1 MLGRKKEMP
10 LLEKVKITDI
20 GTEGNAVAKVDGQ
33 VVFVPMLIPGD
44 VVDIRVRKKRRKYM
58 EGTAVRFHEYS
69 SDRIEPRCTH
79 FGVCGGCKWQHL
91 RYEKQLEFKE
101 KQVIDNLTRIGKLEL
116 SGVRPILG
124 SSEIYGYRNKL
135 EFTFSDK
142 RWLTRE
148 EMLADNDRIVEDAL
162 GFHIPGYFDKVL
174 DIRECHFQ
182 PDPSNAIR
190 DSVRRYA
197 HRKSLAFFNI
207 RQQSGFLRN
216 LIIRTTRSGNVMV
229 IVVFFMDER
238 ERINGLMEHLRT
250 EFPRITSLYYII
262 NTKKNDSLSDQVPVL
277 YSGDDHLLEEIDSL
291 KFRIGPLSFYQ
302 TNTLQ
307 AGKLYAVAKEF
318 AGLTGRET
326 VYDLYTGAGTIA
338 CYVAGEAG
346 KVIGMEYVD
355 AAVEDAVIN
364 SGINNIGNTEF
375 YAGDI
380 RLLLNEKFIQ
390 EKGRPDV
397 IITDPPRAGMHSDVV
412 EQILSAGPSRIVY
425 ISCNPSTQARDAGLM
440 SEKYRV
446 TAVQPVDMFPHTH
459 HVENVIL
466 LERRRD
472 K

>member
-1 MLGRKKEMP
+1 LGRKKEMP

-250 EFPRITSLYYII
+250 EFPQITSLYYII

-307 AGKLYAVAKEF
+307 AGKLYAIAKEF

-338 CYVAGEAG
+338 CYVAGEAR

-446 TAVQPVDMFPHTH
+446 AAVQPVDMFPHTH

>member
-1 MLGRKKEMP
+1 LGRKKEMP

-229 IVVFFMDER
+229 IVVFFMYER

-307 AGKLYAVAKEF
+307 AGKFYSISKEF

-446 TAVQPVDMFPHTH
+446 AAVQPVDMFPHTH

>member
-1 MLGRKKEMP
+1 MP

-229 IVVFFMDER
+229 IVVFFMYER

-307 AGKLYAVAKEF
+307 AGKLYAIAKEF

-338 CYVAGEAG
+338 CYVAGEAR

-446 TAVQPVDMFPHTH
+446 AAVQPVDMFPHTH

>member
-1 MLGRKKEMP
+1 MGRKKEMP

-229 IVVFFMDER
+229 IVVFFMYER

-307 AGKLYAVAKEF
+307 AGKLYAIAKEF

-412 EQILSAGPSRIVY
+412 EQILSAGSSRIVY

-446 TAVQPVDMFPHTH
+446 AAVQPVDMFPHTH

>member
-1 MLGRKKEMP
+1 MGRKKEMP

-91 RYEKQLEFKE
+91 RYEKQLDFKE

-307 AGKLYAVAKEF
+307 AGKLYAIAKEF

-338 CYVAGEAG
+338 CYVAEEAG

-446 TAVQPVDMFPHTH
+446 AAVQPVDMFPHTH

>member
-1 MLGRKKEMP
+1 MGRKKEMP

-44 VVDIRVRKKRRKYM
+44 VVDIRVRNKRRKYM

>member
-1 MLGRKKEMP
+1 MGRKKEMP

-44 VVDIRVRKKRRKYM
+44 VVDIRVRNKRRKYM

-229 IVVFFMDER
+229 IVVIFMDER

-307 AGKLYAVAKEF
+307 AGKLYAIAKEF

-346 KVIGMEYVD
+346 KVIGIEYVD

-446 TAVQPVDMFPHTH
+446 AAVQPVDMFPHTH

>member
-1 MLGRKKEMP
+1 MGRKKEMP

-277 YSGDDHLLEEIDSL
+277 YSGDDHLVEEIDSL

-446 TAVQPVDMFPHTH
+446 AAVQPVDMFPHTH

>member
-1 MLGRKKEMP
+1 MP

-44 VVDIRVRKKRRKYM
+44 VVDIRVRNKRRKYM

-229 IVVFFMDER
+229 IVVFFMYER

-307 AGKLYAVAKEF
+307 AGKLYAIAKEF

-338 CYVAGEAG
+338 CYVAGEAR

-446 TAVQPVDMFPHTH
+446 AAVQPVDMFPHTH

>member
-1 MLGRKKEMP
+1 MP

>member
-1 MLGRKKEMP
+1 MP

-229 IVVFFMDER
+229 IVVFFMYER

-250 EFPRITSLYYII
+250 EFPRSPLYII
-262 NTKKNDSLSDQVPVL
+262 
-277 YSGDDHLLEEIDSL
+277 
-291 KFRIGPLSFYQ
+291 
-302 TNTLQ
+302 
-307 AGKLYAVAKEF
+307 
-318 AGLTGRET
+318 
-326 VYDLYTGAGTIA
+326 
-338 CYVAGEAG
+338 
-346 KVIGMEYVD
+346 
-355 AAVEDAVIN
+355 
-364 SGINNIGNTEF
+364 
-375 YAGDI
+375 
-380 RLLLNEKFIQ
+380 
-390 EKGRPDV
+390 
-397 IITDPPRAGMHSDVV
+397 
-412 EQILSAGPSRIVY
+412 
-425 ISCNPSTQARDAGLM
+425 
-440 SEKYRV
+440 
-446 TAVQPVDMFPHTH
+446 
-459 HVENVIL
+459 
-466 LERRRD
+466 
-472 K
+472 

>member
-1 MLGRKKEMP
+1 LGRKKEMP

>member
-1 MLGRKKEMP
+1 MP

-446 TAVQPVDMFPHTH
+446 AAVQPVDMFPHTH

>member
-1 MLGRKKEMP
+1 MP

-277 YSGDDHLLEEIDSL
+277 YSGDDHLVEEIDSL

-446 TAVQPVDMFPHTH
+446 AAVQPVDMFPHTH

>member
-1 MLGRKKEMP
+1 MGRKKEMP

-229 IVVFFMDER
+229 IVVFFMYER

-446 TAVQPVDMFPHTH
+446 AAVQPVDMFPHTH

>member
-1 MLGRKKEMP
+1 MGRKKEMP

-446 TAVQPVDMFPHTH
+446 TAVQPGDMFPHTH

>member
-1 MLGRKKEMP
+1 MGRKKEMP

-338 CYVAGEAG
+338 YYVAGEAG

-446 TAVQPVDMFPHTH
+446 AAVQPVDMFPHTH

>member
-1 MLGRKKEMP
+1 MP
-10 LLEKVKITDI
+10 LLEKVRITDI

-44 VVDIRVRKKRRKYM
+44 VVDIRVRNKRRKYM

-229 IVVFFMDER
+229 IVVFFMYER

-307 AGKLYAVAKEF
+307 AGKLYAIAKEF

-338 CYVAGEAG
+338 CYVAGEAR

-446 TAVQPVDMFPHTH
+446 AAVQPVDMFPHTH

>member
-1 MLGRKKEMP
+1 MP

-44 VVDIRVRKKRRKYM
+44 VVDIRVRNKRRKYM

-307 AGKLYAVAKEF
+307 AGKLYAIAKEF

-446 TAVQPVDMFPHTH
+446 AAYSRLICSIRIMWRMLFY
-459 HVENVIL
+459 
-466 LERRRD
+466 
-472 K
+472 

>member
-1 MLGRKKEMP
+1 MGRKKEMP

-229 IVVFFMDER
+229 IVVFFMYER

-307 AGKLYAVAKEF
+307 AGKLYAIAKEF

-346 KVIGMEYVD
+346 KVIGIEYVD

-446 TAVQPVDMFPHTH
+446 AAVQPVDMFPHTH

>member
-1 MLGRKKEMP
+1 LGRKKEMP

-44 VVDIRVRKKRRKYM
+44 VVDIRVRNKRRKYM

>member
-1 MLGRKKEMP
+1 MGRKKEMP

-44 VVDIRVRKKRRKYM
+44 VVDIRVRNKRRKYM

-229 IVVFFMDER
+229 IVVFFMYER

-307 AGKLYAVAKEF
+307 AGKLYAIAKEF

>member
-1 MLGRKKEMP
+1 MGRKKEMP

-229 IVVFFMDER
+229 IVVFFMYER

-338 CYVAGEAG
+338 CYVAGEAR

-446 TAVQPVDMFPHTH
+446 AAVQPVDMFPHTH

>member
-1 MLGRKKEMP
+1 MGRKKEMP

-229 IVVFFMDER
+229 IVVFFMYER

-307 AGKLYAVAKEF
+307 AGKLYAIAKEF

-446 TAVQPVDMFPHTH
+446 AAVQPVDMFPHTH

>member
-1 MLGRKKEMP
+1 MP

-307 AGKLYAVAKEF
+307 AGKLYAIAKEF

-446 TAVQPVDMFPHTH
+446 AAVQPVDMFPHTH

>member
-1 MLGRKKEMP
+1 MGRKKEMP

-277 YSGDDHLLEEIDSL
+277 YSGDDHLLEEIDGL

-307 AGKLYAVAKEF
+307 AGKLYAIAKEF

-446 TAVQPVDMFPHTH
+446 AAVQPVDMFPHTH

>member
-1 MLGRKKEMP
+1 MGRKKEMP

-229 IVVFFMDER
+229 IVVFFMYER

-307 AGKLYAVAKEF
+307 AGKLYAIAKEF

-338 CYVAGEAG
+338 CYVAGEAR

-446 TAVQPVDMFPHTH
+446 AAVQPVDMFPHTH

>member
-1 MLGRKKEMP
+1 MGRKKEMP

>member
-1 MLGRKKEMP
+1 MGRKKEMP

-229 IVVFFMDER
+229 IVVFFMYER

-277 YSGDDHLLEEIDSL
+277 YSGDDHLVEEIDSL

-446 TAVQPVDMFPHTH
+446 AAVQPVDMFPHTH

>member
-1 MLGRKKEMP
+1 MGRKKEMP

-229 IVVFFMDER
+229 IVVFFMYER

-307 AGKLYAVAKEF
+307 AGKLYAIAKEF

-338 CYVAGEAG
+338 CYVAGEAR

>member
-1 MLGRKKEMP
+1 MGRKKEMP

-229 IVVFFMDER
+229 IVVFFMYER

-307 AGKLYAVAKEF
+307 AGKLYAIAKEF

>member
-1 MLGRKKEMP
+1 MGRKKEMP

-44 VVDIRVRKKRRKYM
+44 VVDIRVRNKRRKYM

-307 AGKLYAVAKEF
+307 AGKLYAIAKEF

-346 KVIGMEYVD
+346 KVIGIEYVD

-446 TAVQPVDMFPHTH
+446 AAVQPVDMFPHTH

>member
-1 MLGRKKEMP
+1 M
-10 LLEKVKITDI
+10 
-20 GTEGNAVAKVDGQ
+20 
-33 VVFVPMLIPGD
+33 
-44 VVDIRVRKKRRKYM
+44 DIRVRKKRRKYM

-277 YSGDDHLLEEIDSL
+277 YSGDDHLVEEIDSL

-446 TAVQPVDMFPHTH
+446 AAVQPVDMFPHTH

>member
-1 MLGRKKEMP
+1 MGRKKEMP

-446 TAVQPVDMFPHTH
+446 AAVQPVDMFPHTH